1 MQFDIKKVV
10 RPNIEK
16 LKPYSSAKDEFNG
29 EARILLDAN
38 ENSLGSP
45 LTKWYNRYPDPY
57 QKEIK
62 EKGLDAQRA
71 QIKKFLLDL
80 MTLKM
85 EYNYIFLLV
94 LVSYLT
100 RRDLE
105 SLYLYLLLYFYL
117 SNLLFA
123 YILCQPCQDVC

>member
-80 MTLKM
+80 MTLKPPTL
-85 EYNYIFLLV
+85 N
-94 LVSYLT
+94 
-100 RRDLE
+100 
-105 SLYLYLLLYFYL
+105 
-117 SNLLFA
+117 
-123 YILCQPCQDVC
+123 